1 MRPSRPLATT
11 LLLASLAVAGCS
23 SPTITTGA
31 APAPPTTTVARTT
44 TATPPAAPET
54 TQTGTAAAACAPL
67 PWPGWGTG
75 SQLRAPSSM
84 APVYLIRAARHE
96 CSDQVVF
103 HLNGPDPIGYRVRYV
118 DVVREDGSGRPVPV
132 AGGAALQVVINAPAL
147 GQDSH
152 GYVGKV
158 LAEPRAS
165 ASAAGSR
172 SASSPCSTTVATTAA
187 WSWTSHPDL
196 HRPRSRGP
204 QGGADSKRPPRNAA
218 GPVTTAHQPTR
229 SSVRTLRSCGFA
241 RQA

>member
-84 APVYLIRAARHE
+84 APVYLVRAARHE

-158 LAEPRAS
+158 LAEPRADFYTPAELAGWS
-165 ASAAGSR
+165 SLREVRYAGSFEGQ
-172 SASSPCSTTVATTAA
+172 TTIAVGV
-187 WSWTSHPDL
+187 
-196 HRPRSRGP
+196 RSRVPFRVFTVLDNSG
-204 QGGADSKRPPRNAA
+204 
-218 GPVTTAHQPTR
+218 HYR
-229 SSVRTLRSCGFA
+229 SVVLDLA
-241 RQA
+241 P